1 MKRNVEAAWRPLS
14 ERAPAREIHFRI
26 GNAAPFKGVNIEEGG
41 GGTKTTHSRARDYSH
56 YYLTGNCQG
65 EAAVLMFRVNKS

>member
-26 GNAAPFKGVNIEEGG
+26 GNAAPFKGVNIEEGEG
-41 GGTKTTHSRARDYSH
+41 GAQKLHI
-56 YYLTGNCQG
+56 QG
-65 EAAVLMFRVNKS
+65 RVIIHIIIWLAIAKVKRLF